1 MAADYAV
8 PHDRTLTEL
17 TEELVR
23 GLASTNPQ
31 VRDALAY
38 PTLATW
44 LERGVYDD
52 LLPGFGDG
60 LCAGLNYGLGED
72 GTDTVFRRSFTALTL
87 AEVIH
92 RDNAEFL
99 VHDEV
104 VMRWGDRLATWVARR
119 RRLRAAGD
127 LAAARARPARVC
139 AGLRLGARCRARRR
153 RDRRAGPV
161 PAL

>member
-1 MAADYAV
+1 VESTYWQDVMAADYAV
-8 PHDRTLTEL
+8 PHDRTLTDL

-60 LCAGLNYGLGED
+60 LCAGLNFGLGED

-104 VMRWGDRLATWVARR
+104 VMRWGDRLATWL
-119 RRLRAAGD
+119 LRERD
-127 LAAARARPARVC
+127 LRGYVDSTRASFH
-139 AGLRLGARCRARRR
+139 L
-153 RDRRAGPV
+153 
-161 PAL
+161 